1 MSAVSEETAV
11 APSKFPAVVYDIT
24 AERIAELREIE
35 KAHDPAASTKAY
47 EEACKFRHALVKT
60 RTGMDDKR
68 KEMKADSLAW
78 GRLVDSGYKQW
89 ETPLLEIQAKIDAKI
104 KAVDEAKAAKRREK
118 EEAERKALEAELEA
132 KRAAEAAAIK
142 AEQDRIAEAN
152 RIEAERLAK
161 IAAEQAAKQREI
173 DEANAKIKA
182 EQEAAQKKIDDA
194 KAEVEAAKRKQ
205 EQEERER
212 QIRIQA
218 EKDAAERIEREQKAA
233 AERKAA
239 QERAEAAERA
249 RIEAARPDV
258 EKIHELADDID
269 GIGFPDVSD
278 GKAKL
283 FLAEID
289 EALESLAKRCRGF
302 KA

>member
-1 MSAVSEETAV
+1 MATALEETK
-11 APSKFPAVVYDIT
+11 STLPAVTYDIS
-24 AERIAELREIE
+24 AERLAELEAE
-35 KAHDPAASTKAY
+35 CKELDPAKSTKAY
-47 EEACKFRHALVKT
+47 GEARVVLQKLVTT
-60 RTGMDDKR
+60 RTTMDKR
-68 KEMKADSLAW
+68 RKELKADSLAW
-78 GRLVDSGYKQW
+78 GRLVDSEYKKW
-89 ETPLLEIQAKIDAKI
+89 ETLLLAIEEPVAAKI
-104 KAVDEAKAAKRREK
+104 KAVDEAKKNARRAK

-258 EKIHELADDID
+258 EKIRAFALTLDRIPL
-269 GIGFPDVSD
+269 PDVTTQAGEVFVD
-278 GKAKL
+278 R
-283 FLAEID
+283 IRT
-289 EALESLAKRCRGF
+289 ALIQLSKECAGF
-302 KA
+302 KV

>member
-1 MSAVSEETAV
+1 MATALDETK
-11 APSKFPAVVYDIT
+11 STLPAVTYDIS
-24 AERIAELREIE
+24 AERLAELEAE
-35 KAHDPAASTKAY
+35 CKELDPAKSTKAY
-47 EEACKFRHALVKT
+47 DESRIVLRKLVTT
-60 RTGMDDKR
+60 RTTMDKR
-68 KEMKADSLAW
+68 RKELKADSLAW
-78 GRLVDSGYKQW
+78 GRLVDSEYKKW
-89 ETPLLEIQAKIDAKI
+89 ETLLLAIEEPVAAKI
-104 KAVDEAKAAKRREK
+104 KAVDEAKENARRAK

-258 EKIHELADDID
+258 EKVHELADDID

-278 GKAKL
+278 GNAKL
-283 FLAEID
+283 FLAEIH
-289 EALESLAKRCRGF
+289 EALEALAERCREF
-302 KA
+302 KV

>member
-1 MSAVSEETAV
+1 MATALEETK
-11 APSKFPAVVYDIT
+11 STLPAVTYDIS
-24 AERIAELREIE
+24 AERLAELEAE
-35 KAHDPAASTKAY
+35 CKELDPAKSTKAY
-47 EEACKFRHALVKT
+47 EESRVVLRKLVTT
-60 RTGMDDKR
+60 RTTMDKR
-68 KEMKADSLAW
+68 RKELKADSLAW
-78 GRLVDSGYKQW
+78 GRLVDSEYKKW
-89 ETPLLEIQAKIDAKI
+89 ETLLLAIEEPVAAKI
-104 KAVDEAKAAKRREK
+104 KAVDDAKENARRAK

-194 KAEVEAAKRKQ
+194 KAEIEAAKRKQ
-205 EQEERER
+205 DQEERER

-239 QERAEAAERA
+239 QERAEAAERM

-258 EKIHELADDID
+258 EKINAFGHELAALVLPQVGDD
-269 GIGFPDVSD
+269 
-278 GKAKL
+278 KAL
-283 FLAEID
+283 FFVAHLRAELSEIA
-289 EALESLAKRCRGF
+289 ERCKRF

>member
-1 MSAVSEETAV
+1 MTTALEETK
-11 APSKFPAVVYDIT
+11 STLPAVTYDIS
-24 AERIAELREIE
+24 AERLAELEAE
-35 KAHDPAASTKAY
+35 CKELDPTKGTKAY
-47 EEACKFRHALVKT
+47 DEARIVLRKLVTT
-60 RTGMDDKR
+60 RTTMDKR
-68 KEMKADSLAW
+68 RKELKADSLAW
-78 GRLVDSGYKQW
+78 GRLVDSEYKKW
-89 ETPLLEIQAKIDAKI
+89 ETLLLAIEEPVAAKI
-104 KAVDEAKAAKRREK
+104 KAVDEAKENARRAK

-258 EKIHELADDID
+258 AKVNAIAEDLWKIELPKVTNVKAVELVQRIRDTISELADEC
-269 GIGFPDVSD
+269 
-278 GKAKL
+278 A
-283 FLAEID
+283 
-289 EALESLAKRCRGF
+289 GF